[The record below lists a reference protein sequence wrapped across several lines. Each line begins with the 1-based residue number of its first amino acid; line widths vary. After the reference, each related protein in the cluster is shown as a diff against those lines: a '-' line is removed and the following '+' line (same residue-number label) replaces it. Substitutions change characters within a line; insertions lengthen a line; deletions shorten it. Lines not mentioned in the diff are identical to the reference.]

1 MRRKLTSRLQEV
13 QTLSDPSFFI
23 FTPRFFSAVLKQVRP
38 QFPREDVHD
47 DEASEERNAAPRC
60 SAGLQA
66 AAVVASESNLL
77 DKFLFPFEDVV
88 V

>member
-1 MRRKLTSRLQEV
+1 M
-13 QTLSDPSFFI
+13 
-23 FTPRFFSAVLKQVRP
+23 
-38 QFPREDVHD
+38 HD
-47 DEASEERNAAPRC
+47 DEASEEKNGAPLC

-88 V
+88 M